1 MLTQVKRTHKVRHL
15 FQRYRLS
22 KVAAIS
28 NRPSTRDP
36 AKVGYHLKKSLGWE
50 VKRLHGASFVFFP
63 TSCFFLFFSG
73 VCLLVCVSSCVCLL
87 LSKLGTYI
95 SWHTRSLGTLLPLG
109 TETTPIRH
117 KSKPFGAFQVAFPS
131 KTAKNVPKYD
141 RLCAYMCMCAS
152 SITDEV
158 DVIQWRRAWD
168 LLLPQSAC

>member
-63 TSCFFLFFSG
+63 TSCFFFFFLEY
-73 VCLLVCVSSCVCLL
+73 VCLCVCEFVCVFTSVKIGDLYQL
-87 LSKLGTYI
+87 T
-95 SWHTRSLGTLLPLG
+95 H
-109 TETTPIRH
+109 
-117 KSKPFGAFQVAFPS
+117 PFIGDAVAS
-131 KTAKNVPKYD
+131 GD
-141 RLCAYMCMCAS
+141 RNY
-152 SITDEV
+152 
-158 DVIQWRRAWD
+158 
-168 LLLPQSAC
+168 PN